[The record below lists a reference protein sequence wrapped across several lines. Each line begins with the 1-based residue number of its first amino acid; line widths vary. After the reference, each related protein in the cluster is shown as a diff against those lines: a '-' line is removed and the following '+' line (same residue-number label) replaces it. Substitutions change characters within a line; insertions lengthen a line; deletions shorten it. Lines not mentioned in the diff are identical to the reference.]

1 MKGVV
6 FMTDLEKI
14 KAAKAAY
21 ARDWRKRNPE
31 RAKQI
36 QQRYW
41 ERKAEG
47 REKDAA
53 VSDNKDTISK
63 NS

>member
-1 MKGVV
+1 
-6 FMTDLEKI
+6 MTDSERI

-41 ERKAEG
+41 EEKVERGVEGGKETTDRKQ
-47 REKDAA
+47 
-53 VSDNKDTISK
+53 
-63 NS
+63 